1 MKKLNQDELQT
12 IASFIQKRGFTY
24 IDVQT
29 ELLDHVACRV
39 EEIMD
44 EDPEVTLDAAIQKT
58 HSEFGIFGFSAV
70 EDGVIAGLTKKY
82 NRFFW
87 STFLSFL
94 GPKYILLVL
103 LSGYFLYKVQ
113 AFLNSNTGMY
123 ILAGATL
130 ITAIVY
136 LIKSY
141 RSEYKQYLAY
151 RLSTAYF
158 IGLGSFYSL
167 MMLIIKER
175 ESLSIAGMNIGFA
188 MFSAFILCFC
198 IYVMSAVQTAK
209 QGMQAAEEIRQKYQ
223 CLTS

>member
-29 ELLDHVACRV
+29 ELLDHVACRI

-58 HSEFGIFGFSAV
+58 HGEFGIFGFSAV
-70 EDGVIAGLTKKY
+70 EDAVIAGLTKKY

-87 STFLSFL
+87 RTFLSFL

-113 AFLNSNTGMY
+113 AFLNTNTGMY
-123 ILAGATL
+123 ILAGAPLT
-130 ITAIVY
+130 TAIVY

-167 MMLIIKER
+167 IMLIIKER
-175 ESLSIAGMNIGFA
+175 ESLVILGMNMGFA
-188 MFSAFILCFC
+188 LFSAFILCFC

-209 QGMQAAEEIRQKYQ
+209 QGMQAAEEIRRKYQ
-223 CLTS
+223 YLTA

>member
-1 MKKLNQDELQT
+1 
-12 IASFIQKRGFTY
+12 
-24 IDVQT
+24 
-29 ELLDHVACRV
+29 
-39 EEIMD
+39 
-44 EDPEVTLDAAIQKT
+44 LDAAIQKT
-58 HSEFGIFGFSAV
+58 HSEFGIFGFSTV
-70 EDGVIAGLTKKY
+70 EDAVIGGLTKKY

-87 STFLSFL
+87 RTFLSFL
-94 GPKYILLVL
+94 GPKYIILVL
-103 LSGYFLYKVQ
+103 LAGYILYKVQ
-113 AFLNSNTGMY
+113 VFLNSNTGMY

-130 ITAIVY
+130 IMAIVY

-141 RSEYKQYLAY
+141 RSAYKQYLAY

-175 ESLSIAGMNIGFA
+175 ESLSIAGMDIGFA

-209 QGMQAAEEIRQKYQ
+209 QGMQAAEAIRQKFNV
-223 CLTS
+223 